1 MSEIGGKNLE
11 IPCEVMAKPL
21 VTIVEEV
28 ENTNQRKRG
37 YAECSNKCGYGKE
50 LKVQEVVNEEV
61 IIGGED
67 HISQYL
73 KNENVKI
80 ITVKEPFHQ
89 QLVRELLMQPE
100 KDEQTKNNQQE
111 GKVQQMEE
119 ELHARALLIFDQ
131 QWQEVVNDME
141 KQLVVMENGAS
152 TNGDLDAV
160 VE

>member
-1 MSEIGGKNLE
+1 M
-11 IPCEVMAKPL
+11 
-21 VTIVEEV
+21 
-28 ENTNQRKRG
+28 
-37 YAECSNKCGYGKE
+37 
-50 LKVQEVVNEEV
+50 QEVVNEEV

-73 KNENVKI
+73 ENEDVKI

-100 KDEQTKNNQQE
+100 KDEQTNKNQQE

-119 ELHARALLIFDQ
+119 ELHARALLMIDQ

-141 KQLVVMENGAS
+141 KQLVVMESGAS
-152 TNGDLDAV
+152 TDGDLDAV